1 MINIKDCDV
10 KVIIDSREKVFNHI
24 TNIWEEK
31 GIEYHIFKKEDSMKV
46 GDYSIAIKTPT
57 GEVIVFRDKIVIER
71 KSDLSELVGNFTGAK
86 DEEGN
91 SRIVREFIR
100 AKEKG
105 IKVLLLIED
114 LQGYNKAINGYLRE
128 DKPSKKNP
136 KAFIAML
143 FTYQARYNF
152 DIVFIDKKNSASYIY
167 NYLYYQAREY
177 LRNIEG

>member
-1 MINIKDCDV
+1 MINIKDCHV
-10 KVIIDSREKVFNHI
+10 KMIVDSREKVFNHI
-24 TNIWEEK
+24 TSAWEEK

-46 GDYSIAIKTPT
+46 GDYSIAVKTPT
-57 GEVIVFRDKIVIER
+57 GEVIDFRDKIVIER
-71 KSDLSELVGNFTGAK
+71 KSDLSELVGNFTSAK

-114 LQGYNKAINGYLRE
+114 LQGYNKAINGYLIE
-128 DKPSKKNP
+128 DKPSKMNP
-136 KAFIAML
+136 KSFIGML

-152 DIVFIDKKNSASYIY
+152 EIVFIDKKNSASYIY

>member
-1 MINIKDCDV
+1 MINIKDCHV
-10 KVIIDSREKVFNHI
+10 KMIVDSREKVFYHI
-24 TNIWEEK
+24 ASEWDKNK
-31 GIEYHIFKKEDSMKV
+31 IEYHIFKKEDSMKV
-46 GDYSIAIKTPT
+46 GDYSIAVKTDT
-57 GEVIVFRDKIVIER
+57 GKLIDFRDKIVIER

-128 DKPSKKNP
+128 DKPSKMNA
-136 KAFIAML
+136 KAFIGML

-152 DIVFIDKKNSASYIY
+152 DIVFIDKKNSASYI
-167 NYLYYQAREY
+167 
-177 LRNIEG
+177 

>member
-1 MINIKDCDV
+1 M
-10 KVIIDSREKVFNHI
+10 
-24 TNIWEEK
+24 
-31 GIEYHIFKKEDSMKV
+31 
-46 GDYSIAIKTPT
+46 
-57 GEVIVFRDKIVIER
+57 
-71 KSDLSELVGNFTGAK
+71 
-86 DEEGN
+86 
-91 SRIVREFIR
+91 REFIR

-105 IKVLLLIED
+105 IKVLLLVED

-128 DKPSKKNP
+128 DKPSKMNP

-177 LRNIEG
+177 LRNEALRHKGGLA